1 MKKIQVFYFNDGDD
15 GVIVA
20 KSLKQAYKIMIKNE
34 IFDSIN
40 EINEWIKTN
49 DIYIEHYK
57 KAKRMEF
64 KKSEFLGWIL

>member
-1 MKKIQVFYFNDGDD
+1 MKKINVFYFNDGDD

-40 EINEWIKTN
+40 EIEEWIETN
-49 DIYIEHYK
+49 DIDCEVEKQAK
-57 KAKRMEF
+57 KMEF
-64 KKSEFLGWIL
+64 KKPEFLGWIL